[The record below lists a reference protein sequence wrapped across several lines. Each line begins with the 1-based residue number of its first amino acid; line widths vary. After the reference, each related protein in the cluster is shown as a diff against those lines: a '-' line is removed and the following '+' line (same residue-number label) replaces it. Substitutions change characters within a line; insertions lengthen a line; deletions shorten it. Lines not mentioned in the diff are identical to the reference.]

1 MDKWTKSFVSFILWI
16 GVVLVSFALAV
27 AAIAASSVPRAVVAV
42 CAVVIFAASLAV
54 TIINF
59 GAFSKQATAS
69 TGK

>member
-27 AAIAASSVPRAVVAV
+27 AAIAAGSVPRVV
-42 CAVVIFAASLAV
+42 FAASLAV

-59 GAFSKQATAS
+59 GSFTKQVSAS